1 VIRHERG
8 GNQRPADPSNSTCS
22 AIDQGRLSRLPRID
36 EEERSLEIAG
46 NGPGGAG
53 VKSHNGRLVFI
64 SDEGPGYADAA
75 IEFRQLHYFVSVA
88 EELHFGRAAERLFIT
103 QPALSQAIAGLERA
117 LGARLL
123 ERSRQSVELTEAG
136 AELLQRA
143 RGMLVDR
150 DEAVDG
156 VRRIARGEAGVLRA
170 GVALLADH
178 EVGGVLASFAARD
191 REIVLDRF
199 AAVSERLLA
208 SVQDHGLH
216 VALVHQVPVLATLE
230 GVDWEVL
237 RQASL
242 AALIGESSPLAARN
256 SVALSELSRETFF
269 VNPRRLAPSAF
280 EGLSTMCRTYGG
292 FEPRVLESSTWAL
305 GHDWQ
310 TIVDGDAVALMADGA
325 ARALQPPGT
334 AVVRVQEPT
343 VTLAIAWRRG
353 DRSSILARFLEFAR
367 AYRDAQGWAE
377 DAPSARV

>member
-1 VIRHERG
+1 VIQAGYHACL
-8 GNQRPADPSNSTCS
+8 QSLA
-22 AIDQGRLSRLPRID
+22 
-36 EEERSLEIAG
+36 EERSLEIAG

-53 VKSHNGRLVFI
+53 VQSHNGRLVFI
-64 SDEGPGYADAA
+64 SDDGAGYADAA
-75 IEFRQLHYFVSVA
+75 IEFRQLSYFVSVA
-88 EELHFGRAAERLFIT
+88 EELHFGRAAARLYIS

-117 LGARLL
+117 LGAQLL

-136 AELLQRA
+136 AELLHRA

-170 GVALLADH
+170 GIALLADQ
-178 EVGGVLASFAARD
+178 EVGGVLASFAAEH

-216 VALVHQVPVLATLE
+216 VALVHQVPVLATLD

-237 RQASL
+237 RHTSL
-242 AALIGESSPLAARN
+242 GALVGESSPVADRG
-256 SVALSELSRETFF
+256 SVALSELSSETFL

-280 EGLSTMCRTYGG
+280 EGLTTMCRTYGG
-292 FEPRVLESSTWAL
+292 FEPNVLESSTWAL

-310 TIVDGDAVALMADGA
+310 TIVDGDAVALMAEGA
-325 ARALQPPGT
+325 ALALQPPGT
-334 AVVRVQEPT
+334 VVVRVQEPL

-367 AYRDAQGWAE
+367 AYREDHAWDG
-377 DAPSARV
+377 DAPVLS